1 VLESF
6 GKLIVLPRRT
16 GRRTKLPTS
25 DLSRAL
31 FRKCTIEMAGQL
43 TRVKR
48 STWFVA
54 TNNAF
59 RRILQCVMELTPLPK
74 LCFCVDNPTPE
85 KERRAWT

>member
-1 VLESF
+1 MLESF
-6 GKLIVLPRRT
+6 GKLIVLPGRT
-16 GRRTKLPTS
+16 GRGTKLPTS
-25 DLSRAL
+25 DPTHAL

-48 STWFVA
+48 AKWFVA
-54 TNNAF
+54 TKDAF
-59 RRILQCVMELTPLPK
+59 RRILQCGMELMPAPK